1 MFITETMPI
10 DFSSAIFYIV
20 SADVPYSMV
29 ESYYVPRFGQI
40 WPRGNR

>member
-20 SADVPYSMV
+20 SVDVP
-29 ESYYVPRFGQI
+29 SYYVPRFGQI

>member
-10 DFSSAIFYIV
+10 DFSNGIFYII
-20 SADVPYSMV
+20 SEYVPYSMV